1 MSKTKKTTTSPE
13 EPATIEDTSVNVTET
28 AGRSGQR
35 NKVSPKPA
43 AIEILPEDGAAAPAA
58 AEAETQPPVVMPETP
73 EKKKKKKKSEA
84 EPTQPADEFGG
95 TERSDSA
102 FVTIYRS
109 TVDYFKNLKKKRK
122 KFQPLPL
129 DQAERSNP
137 APDQGLNDEQLT
149 ERYNHDLVN
158 FVAQKYS
165 KSYKSIFVG
174 NICTFFNLLCAIVA
188 VALACVHAELSNF
201 FFVLI
206 FLANILIGIIQE
218 IRAKRTVEKLS
229 LISSRSTHV
238 IRNGVEKEIST
249 REIVLDDVISFSI
262 GNQISTDCIV
272 MEGSIEVN
280 ESLLTGESVSVR
292 KQAGDMLYAGSF
304 VTGGNCRA
312 RAEKIGKENYV
323 EKLSAKAKKYKKPH
337 SELMHSMKMIITI
350 VGIIIIPIA
359 ILMFLK
365 NNAVVGVNEAVK
377 LTATVIIGMIPSGM
391 LLLTSMALAVGV
403 IRLAR
408 NNTLTQDLYSL
419 EMLARVDVLCLD
431 KTGTITDGRMKVSDC
446 IILNNNTSNT
456 ISEIMGSML
465 CALNDNNQ
473 TSIALYNH
481 FGHNNSLKAVKIL
494 PFSSAR
500 KLSAV
505 TFFEEGTYA
514 FGAPEFVLKEIPE
527 KLSKMINQ
535 YASMGLRVLV
545 LAYSKNGITA
555 DNNVPANMKAIALI
569 TITDNIRE
577 DTVATI
583 QWFKDNDVAV
593 KVISGD
599 NPVTVSEVARRVG
612 IEGAEDYISLEG
624 LSDRDVMNV
633 ASKYTVFG
641 RVTPEQK
648 AILIKSMKSAGRTV
662 AMTGD
667 GVNDILALKEADC
680 AITVASGSDA
690 ARNVSHLVLM
700 DSNFSSMPKVVHE
713 GRRVINNIQHSASL
727 YLMKTMFTMFLSV
740 LMLIIP
746 NKSYPFTPSMML
758 FLEIIIIGLAS
769 AGLSFQANDN
779 RVEGKFISFVIS
791 RALPGAFLM
800 VFSVML
806 VQLAQSLL
814 GFEAVSPQIY
824 IAMQVYA
831 MTYAGLIMLFR
842 ICQPF
847 NVFRSVLFSLVLVI
861 TLIWSI
867 FCCMY
872 GSEFL
877 GLSEAMSPLSEY
889 WQHILIVVC
898 IVLIDVPLSAMLQ
911 NLAEKLRLQPK
922 KPKNKYIH

>member
-58 AEAETQPPVVMPETP
+58 AEAETQPPVVMPEKP

-129 DQAERSNP
+129 DQAERYNP

-599 NPVTVSEVARRVG
+599 NPVTVSE
-612 IEGAEDYISLEG
+612 
-624 LSDRDVMNV
+624 
-633 ASKYTVFG
+633 
-641 RVTPEQK
+641 EQK